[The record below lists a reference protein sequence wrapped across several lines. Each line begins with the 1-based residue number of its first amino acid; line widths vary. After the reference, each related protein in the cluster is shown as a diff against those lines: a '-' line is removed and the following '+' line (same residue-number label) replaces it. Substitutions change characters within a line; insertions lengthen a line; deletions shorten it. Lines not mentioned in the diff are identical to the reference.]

1 MKEEFIE
8 ELVRRAR
15 EGDMAAK
22 ETLCRQFEKYIYKLA
37 HTSYKT
43 LDFEDVAQELWLCFF
58 EDLAQYDFKAGVPF
72 SIYIRRRLK
81 WRVADCCRAHDRK
94 LSFEKSAEENPDS
107 RGDDDIPMMN
117 EKDIHEFI
125 KRFPLTETQ
134 RVLLQKRISGMT
146 WEEIAAERKVSR
158 CGIYGY
164 MRRIRKIF
172 LASWEF
178 KEIFAA

>member
-1 MKEEFIE
+1 MD
-8 ELVRRAR
+8 
-15 EGDMAAK
+15 G
-22 ETLCRQFEKYIYKLA
+22 
-37 HTSYKT
+37 
-43 LDFEDVAQELWLCFF
+43 
-58 EDLAQYDFKAGVPF
+58 
-72 SIYIRRRLK
+72 
-81 WRVADCCRAHDRK
+81 
-94 LSFEKSAEENPDS
+94 

-134 RVLLQKRISGMT
+134 KVLLQKRISGMT
-146 WEEIAAERKVSR
+146 WEEIAVERKVSR

-172 LASWEF
+172 LASREF